1 MPSFRFLPPAA
12 RLWPAVALCAAAP
25 GAWALQPL
33 ITDDSGTQGAG
44 GQQVELSWSHER
56 MRAGP
61 ARDSAQSGAPT
72 YTFGATDTLDLFA
85 SLGHTRLRGDS
96 GTARGWGNAVLGAK

>member
-1 MPSFRFLPPAA
+1 MSAFCSTAAA
-12 RLWPAVALCAAAP
+12 RWLSMAALGAATC

-33 ITDDSGTQGAG
+33 ITDDTGTQGAG
-44 GQQVELSWSHER
+44 GQQVELSWTRER

-72 YTFGATDTLDLFA
+72 YTFGATDTLDLSA
-85 SLGHTRLRGDS
+85 SLGHIRRRGE
-96 GTARGWGNAVLGAK
+96 GGAANG